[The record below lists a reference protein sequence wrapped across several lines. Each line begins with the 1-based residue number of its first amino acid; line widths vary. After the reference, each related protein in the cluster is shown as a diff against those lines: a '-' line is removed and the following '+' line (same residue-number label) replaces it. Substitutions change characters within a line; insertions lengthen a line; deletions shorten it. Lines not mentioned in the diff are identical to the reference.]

1 MAQTH
6 ERQSSLF
13 IPITTIVETPTDLP
27 VSDNAATSASN
38 QGLALNTV
46 TTREDLIAQIITG
59 MASGRRWERQ
69 LLVGATDE
77 ELARSFGTCWA
88 HSQRYTVAF
97 GLDPSPHAICSD
109 LNDNEILTITAHEI
123 ALAVRAF
130 TKIPEDPGPEETNR
144 RIAKELERQRTIARA
159 EIFYSVKSLVKDSAK
174 KKEIGFTQQ
183 FVNLLFTENC
193 LLEENEAH
201 ILRTMTTMLTERE
214 WRTADAMK
222 AALDIV
228 SRAQMTWRMVES
240 YWRAL
245 PGNWWEPSHYIPATS
260 CRCDQD
266 ACDFDACV

>member
-1 MAQTH
+1 MQPSQKQA
-6 ERQSSLF
+6 SLF
-13 IPITTIVETPTDLP
+13 IPITTIVEASTDLP
-27 VSDNAATSASN
+27 VSDNTPPTKNEEQS
-38 QGLALNTV
+38 LNTV
-46 TTREDLIAQIITG
+46 TTREDLIAQIIAG

-69 LLVGATDE
+69 LVVGATDD

-97 GLDPSPHAICSD
+97 DVDPSPHAICSD

-123 ALAVRAF
+123 ATAVRAF
-130 TKIPEDPGPEETNR
+130 THIQETPGPEETNR
-144 RIAKELERQRTIARA
+144 RVAEQLEKQRIIARA
-159 EIFYSVKSLVKDSAK
+159 EIFYSVKSIIKDPAK

-201 ILRTMTTMLTERE
+201 ILRTITTMLTERQ

-240 YWRAL
+240 YWRDL
-245 PGNWWEPSHYIPATS
+245 PGDWWEPSHYIPAPTTKP
-260 CRCDQD
+260 
-266 ACDFDACV
+266 AT

>member
-6 ERQSSLF
+6 ERQTSLF
-13 IPITTIVETPTDLP
+13 IPTTTIIESPTDLSGSS
-27 VSDNAATSASN
+27 SDAAPTATN
-38 QGLALNTV
+38 HEELALNTI
-46 TTREDLIAQIITG
+46 TTREDLIAQIIVG
-59 MASGRRWERQ
+59 LASGRRWERQ
-69 LLVGATDE
+69 LVVGATDD
-77 ELARSFGTCWA
+77 ELSRSFGTCWV

-97 GLDPSPHAICSD
+97 ATDPTPHAICSD

-123 ALAVRAF
+123 AVAVRAF

-144 RIAKELERQRTIARA
+144 LIAEELERQRIIART
-159 EIFYSVKSLVKDSAK
+159 EIFYSVKSIIKDPAK

-193 LLEENEAH
+193 LLEENEDH
-201 ILRTMTTMLTERE
+201 ILRTMTTMLTDRQ

-240 YWRAL
+240 YWRNL
-245 PGNWWEPSHYIPATS
+245 PGDWWEPSHYIPAPTPKPAS
-260 CRCDQD
+260 
-266 ACDFDACV
+266 